1 MNDDLTYQNQL
12 ESLYDWPNENT
23 NNSNTFLVKYTQIC
37 SILIILST
45 ARGVIAVYHI
55 AQTPSSRLK
64 YTRFS
69 SHRGGFSNF
78 TAHVVHR
85 GGPALAETPQNGP
98 KLVEELKMV

>member
-37 SILIILST
+37 FILIISYN

-55 AQTPSSRLK
+55 ALGLFQPKNGL
-64 YTRFS
+64 FS
-69 SHRGGFSNF
+69 SFSRSNENSDGGFGISVQNEMNHSRGF
-78 TAHVVHR
+78 FDLVVF
-85 GGPALAETPQNGP
+85 
-98 KLVEELKMV
+98 